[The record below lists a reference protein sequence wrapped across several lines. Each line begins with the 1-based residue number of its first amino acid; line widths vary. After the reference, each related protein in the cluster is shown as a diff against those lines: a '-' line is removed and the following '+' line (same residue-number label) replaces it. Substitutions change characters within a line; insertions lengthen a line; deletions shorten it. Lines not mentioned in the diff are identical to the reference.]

1 MDLEKK
7 IRNTFAKKE
16 VDPEWS
22 FEKTKPSD
30 RGKWTHGYHRY
41 PAKFIPQI
49 VKKLMDEYI
58 ENQKEASINDPFF
71 GCGTTI
77 VSAISRG
84 FYASGTDI
92 NRIAYLIA
100 KVKATPLEPK
110 IIGEKVRDFLASVKA
125 IDSIQETLLKQD
137 DLKPLIPEKHIE
149 RIDYWF
155 DITTKNTLGKILR
168 LIHLEKDEKY
178 KNFLLVAFSHCLK
191 NCSIWLQSSTKPTR
205 DMKKKIPKP
214 YDILKRHLNKMLRGN
229 QAFYDIVPKSVK
241 ENIQDYVNIVIED
254 ARMQPVQKNSVDLLI
269 TSSPYVTSYEYA
281 DLHQLSTLWLDLADN
296 LVEYRKDFIGTAY
309 KKYEGKEVRSIIGKD
324 IINKLEIKDKKL
336 AKNVQAFFI
345 DMQEVFNECYRI
357 MKKDSRCCFVIG
369 NTKLRGVEILN
380 AEVFAE
386 SLHYSGFSFDR
397 LIKREIHS
405 KLLPQLRD
413 EKTGRFATNE
423 NADSIAYPVEYIV
436 IGLKR

>member
-1 MDLEKK
+1 MDVEKK
-7 IRNTFAKKE
+7 ITNVFTKKV
-16 VDPEWS
+16 VDSEWS

-49 VKKLMDEYI
+49 VEKLFDEYI
-58 ENQKEASINDPFF
+58 KNSGEVLINDPFF

-84 FYASGTDI
+84 FHASGTDI
-92 NRIAYLIA
+92 NKIAHLIA
-100 KVKATPLEPK
+100 KVKVTPLEPK
-110 IIGEKVRDFLASVKA
+110 IINKKVENFLAIVKT
-125 IDSIQETLLKQD
+125 IDSSQETLLKHEHLD
-137 DLKPLIPEKHIE
+137 PLIPEKHIE

-155 DITTKNTLGKILR
+155 DESTKNILGKILR
-168 LIHLEKDEKY
+168 LINFEKDENC

-214 YDILKRHLNKMLRGN
+214 YDVFKRHLNKMLRGN
-229 QAFYDIVPKSVK
+229 QAFYDVVPKNVNK
-241 ENIQDYVNIVIED
+241 NINDYVNIIIDD
-254 ARMQPVQKNSVDLLI
+254 ARQQPVQDNTVDLI
-269 TSSPYVTSYEYA
+269 VTSSPYVTSYEYA
-281 DLHQLSTLWLDLADN
+281 DIHQLSTLWLDLSDN
-296 LVEYRKDFIGTAY
+296 LTEYRKKFIGTAH
-309 KKYEGKEVRSIIGKD
+309 KKYEGKEVKSTIGRE
-324 IINKLEIKDKKL
+324 IVTKLETKDKKL
-336 AKNVQAFFI
+336 AKNVQAYFI
-345 DMQEVFNECYRI
+345 DMQEVFDESFRI
-357 MKKDSRCCFVIG
+357 LKKGCRCCFVIG

-380 AEVFAE
+380 SEVFAE
-386 SLHYSGFSFDR
+386 SLQYSGFEFDR

-413 EKTGRFATNE
+413 EKTGRFASND
-423 NADSIAYPVEYIV
+423 NADSVAYPVEYIV

>member
-1 MDLEKK
+1 MVLDKK
-7 IRNTFAKKE
+7 IQNIFAKKK
-16 VDPEWS
+16 VDSEWS

-30 RGKWTHGYHRY
+30 RGKWTHSYHRY

-49 VKKLMDEYI
+49 VEKLMDEYI
-58 ENQKEASINDPFF
+58 ENTNQASINDPFF

-84 FYASGTDI
+84 YQASGTDI
-92 NRIAYLIA
+92 NKIAYLIA

-110 IIGEKVRDFLASVKA
+110 IIDMKVKDFLASVKTL
-125 IDSIQETLLKQD
+125 DSSQETLLEQN
-137 DLKPLIPEKHIE
+137 DLQPLIPEKHSE

-155 DITTKNTLGKILR
+155 DNTTKNTLGKILR
-168 LIHLEKDEKY
+168 LIHFEKDEKY
-178 KNFLLVAFSHCLK
+178 KNFLLIAFSHCLK

-205 DMKKKIPKP
+205 DMKKKIPNP

-241 ENIQDYVNIVIED
+241 ENIDDYLNIVIED
-254 ARMQPVQKNSVDLLI
+254 ARKQPVQDNSVDLVI

-281 DLHQLSTLWLDLADN
+281 DLHQLSTIWLDLTDD

-309 KKYEGKEVRSIIGKD
+309 KKYEGKEVRSTIGRD
-324 IINKLEIKDKKL
+324 IINKLEAKDRNL

-345 DMQEVFNECYRI
+345 DMQEVFDECFRI

-369 NTKLRGVEILN
+369 NTKLRGVDIFN
-380 AEVFAE
+380 AEVFTE
-386 SLHYSGFSFDR
+386 SLQYSGFEFDR

-413 EKTGRFATNE
+413 EKTGRFASND

-436 IGLKR
+436 IGKKE